1 MFGGVKGESVRSDLG
16 VYTLLETAELLLTFN
31 FRGAGCFFPFP
42 FLGGKSVTSSIPLLY
57 SD

>member
-42 FLGGKSVTSSIPLLY
+42 FLGGNQ
-57 SD
+57 